1 MIRSVCGAV
10 LAGAIGGVGVT
21 FMQWLLPH
29 LTNQSPARQFIL
41 SAIFL
46 AFFLVPLYWCVIE
59 LPPPRSVVR
68 QANASQDPQRQ
79 WFARVTMGM
88 FRYVAIAAATYA
100 VLSMVV
106 LKQWPEFH

>member
-1 MIRSVCGAV
+1 MVQNEITASYLKALGHPVRLMIARELIKGRKC
-10 LAGAIGGVGVT
+10 VGEVEST
-21 FMQWLLPH
+21 
-29 LTNQSPARQFIL
+29 L
-41 SAIFL
+41 SI
-46 AFFLVPLYWCVIE
+46 
-59 LPPPRSVVR
+59 R